1 MVFFI
6 RRILVISL
14 SFLMFSNI
22 SDVSAKNSDDAYQ
35 SYYDLPYFI
44 SIDDEIGMEEF
55 MQDVLQDMQQ
65 RLIQAPRSTKYLDRD
80 GNITR
85 KGLEKYKKLAR
96 KHLVTV
102 QKRYFA
108 KLDINKDQVVT
119 LEDISQY
126 FEFNIDDVLELY
138 NVVKQFGDTAFDKVD
153 PVLEGMKKKKHGH
166 TSPQWFLETT
176 LLLFIDLDVDAD
188 KKLSAEEILYVTE
201 DVFQKETSRIIAQYE
216 SYLALSK
223 DGNSTPLEQ
232 VSDAAVKAFNTL
244 DYKRDGMISDKE
256 FSRYLKAHLPKKTEC
271 NAPLLGDRSVPIYA
285 VVVGGSNAITSL
297 QFNGSFSELAGH
309 VDVIIEKQNQP
320 INLVLSSFQ
329 HMVWSIKGD
338 VSSLNHVLVFGAA
351 GNDEVLAGVAG
362 ISYEKVSFMGRK
374 ACWDA
379 RISSPRALDIKKKG
393 DLKKSLGIFK
403 SLTGRQLSLLREKG
417 MVSRIIVKNSPGVEF
432 SDGIDDALRKMPDG
446 FTREYWDEFLT
457 WKPSGHKSVDIQ
469 SVVFGGYAAEVEM
482 LPDWAGFA
490 QLEKEGVIAPLYVDY
505 EKRKV
510 VFLLRK
516 DLLIFPTLRNSKV
529 WRITLIKDRDAIRY
543 PKSSANSLPYCIMSR
558 DGALLRGT
566 QSCSPMDLKYL
577 KDKNDKTSSVKSPV
591 FLALD
596 KYIPVMPANKDSI
609 DISLN
614 IDDRLCKKQYGDQYL
629 KKCVLSDDVLKADV
643 PVYALSLEPKIAGTL
658 SWKDIH
664 TLTFTPS
671 EVWRAGARYTAI
683 IDFDLMKLPKGM
695 YVNGE
700 RKATF
705 TFYASEVFVQA
716 LNPVVKVHPKF
727 AGINLLSADLVS
739 NYPLSSLS
747 VQAVFVPKNG
757 IQPDEHILAMREYKY
772 MSVDSDDGR
781 PSFEMPN
788 MKRRLEQTIDKYAN
802 GEFPTHLLL
811 SGPIGTF
818 PLDMGSSRPVWVSF
832 NKADQQQ
839 ITEGIKLLIAKSK
852 SGNAA
857 AQLALGKAYLDGNGI
872 SKSLSQAR
880 KWLTQAARQD
890 NVEAAIQLGH
900 LNLKQYSW
908 YNSSPESFYWFT
920 KAAQT
925 NDKVGQFGLC
935 QFYHDRYG
943 FDDLP
948 EGRKWCH
955 KSAAQGHVPAIHY
968 LGRIYERGFGV
979 EVGYK
984 KALKFYRE
992 AAAKGSV
999 KSLANIARFY
1009 HLGLGV
1015 KQDSKQ
1021 AYSYAKKAL
1030 SAAQRDDL
1038 FVRNITQ
1045 RIVADILLD
1054 EFNDVKSFKAKKGLI
1069 ANKVFKDFSKD
1080 YVRMWIAQGLTSQWN
1095 GGNRSH
1101 HIAETIINEQRKQTP
1116 KLPEMLYAEAWVIL
1130 KDGYR
1135 FNKGSIAQYNP
1146 VARNAA
1152 VKILEGLQD
1161 DDILEFNVF
1170 IDLIYL
1176 YLSEKNPDKAEALI
1190 EKVRVEKYFD
1200 NREVKPLRSRIS
1212 RYRGRIT
1219 KDMRMSDNPDDQYV
1233 VARRDN
1239 YIAEKS
1245 DKWNE
1250 EYKED
1255 IKNNPN
1261 HAWTHGNYAS
1271 FLLHTRGDYDGAI
1284 IYGNKALALMRYP
1297 MAQGVTGMAYLVKA
1311 SQLFKNESTR
1321 KQAEKYIRKAL
1332 SYGIDQWYI
1341 KDNCRKF
1348 CADIARMG
1356 KAYKAARSKK
1366 PI

>member
-1 MVFFI
+1 M

-14 SFLMFSNI
+14 FFLMFANI
-22 SDVSAKNSDDAYQ
+22 SDVFAKNSDDAYQ

-44 SIDDEIGMEEF
+44 SIDDKIGVEEF
-55 MQDVLQDMQQ
+55 MKDVLQDMQQ
-65 RLIQAPRSTKYLDRD
+65 RLIQTPRSTKYLDRD

-85 KGLEKYKKLAR
+85 KGLKKYKKLAR
-96 KHLVTV
+96 KHLVSV

-108 KLDINKDQVVT
+108 KLDINKDKVVT
-119 LEDISQY
+119 LEDISQH
-126 FEFNIDDVLELY
+126 FEFNVDDVLELY
-138 NVVKQFGDTAFDKVD
+138 NVVKQFGGTAFDKVN
-153 PVLEGMKKKKHGH
+153 PVLEGMKKKKYGH

-176 LLLFIDLDVDAD
+176 FLLFIDLDVNAD

-201 DVFQKETSRIIAQYE
+201 DVFNKETSQVIAQYE

-223 DGNSTPLEQ
+223 DGNSTTLEQ

-244 DYKRDGMISDKE
+244 DYKRDGSISGKE
-256 FSRYLKAHLPKKTEC
+256 FSRYLRAHRPKKTEC
-271 NAPLLGDRSVPIYA
+271 NAPLFGDKSIPIYA

-309 VDVIIEKQNQP
+309 VDVKIEKQDQP

-338 VSSLNHVLVFGAA
+338 VSSLNHVLVFGAV

-362 ISYEKVSFMGRK
+362 IPYEKVSFMGRE

-379 RISSPRALDIKKKG
+379 RIPSSRGLDIKKKE
-393 DLKKSLGIFK
+393 DLAKSLGIFK
-403 SLTGRQLSLLREKG
+403 SLTGRQLSLLRGKG
-417 MVSRIIVKNSPGVEF
+417 MVSGIVVKSVPEVEL
-432 SDGIDDALRKMPDG
+432 SDGIDDDLRKMPNG
-446 FTREYWDEFLT
+446 LNSEYWAEFLT

-469 SVVFGGYAAEVEM
+469 NVVWGGYAAEVKI

-490 QLEKEGVIAPLYVDY
+490 QLEKEGVIAPLHVDY

-516 DLLIFPTLRNSKV
+516 DLLIFPTLRNSKA
-529 WRITLIKDRDAIRY
+529 WRITLIKDNDAIRY
-543 PKSSANSLPYCIMSR
+543 PKISAYCIMSR
-558 DGALLRGT
+558 DGALLEGT

-577 KDKNDKTSSVKSPV
+577 KAEDDKISSVKSSV
-591 FLALD
+591 FLTLN
-596 KYIPVMPANKDSI
+596 KYIPVLPSNKDSI

-629 KKCVLSDDVLKADV
+629 KKCVLSDDVLKSDI
-643 PVYALSLEPKIAGTL
+643 PVYAVSFDPNIAGTL
-658 SWKDIH
+658 LWKNKN
-664 TLTFTPS
+664 TLTFTPA
-671 EVWRAGARYTAI
+671 EIWRAGASYTATL
-683 IDFDLMKLPKGM
+683 DFDLMGLPKGM
-695 YVNGE
+695 YVNDE

-705 TFYASEVFVQA
+705 TFFASEIFVQA
-716 LNPVVKVHPKF
+716 LNPLVKRHPKF

-739 NYPLSSLS
+739 NYPLTSLNIE
-747 VQAVFVPKNG
+747 AVYVSKNG
-757 IQPDEHILAMREYKY
+757 TQPDEHILGMKEYKQI
-772 MSVDSDDGR
+772 SVDSDDGN
-781 PSFEMPN
+781 PLFEMPD
-788 MKRRLEQTIDKYAN
+788 MKRRLEQTIDIYAN

-811 SGPIGTF
+811 SDPIGTF
-818 PLDMGSSRPVWVSF
+818 LSDIGSSRPVWVSF
-832 NKADQQQ
+832 NGADQGHVS
-839 ITEGIKLLIAKSK
+839 IEVKPLISK
-852 SGNAA
+852 AESGNAE
-857 AQLALGKAYLDGNGI
+857 AQLELGKEYLDGI
-872 SKSLSQAR
+872 KTSKSLSNAR
-880 KWLTQAARQD
+880 KWLTQAASQG
-890 NVEAAIQLGH
+890 NVEAAIELGY

-908 YNSSPESFYWFT
+908 YNSTPESFYWFT

-935 QFYHDRYG
+935 QFYHDKYG

-984 KALKFYRE
+984 KALKFYRK
-992 AAAKGSV
+992 AAAEGDP
-999 KSLANIARFY
+999 KSLASIARFY

-1015 KQDSKQ
+1015 KQDTKQ

-1030 SAAQRDDL
+1030 SVAQRDDL
-1038 FVRNITQ
+1038 AVRNITQ
-1045 RIVADILLD
+1045 RVVADILLN
-1054 EFNDVKSFKAKKGLI
+1054 EFSDVKSFKAKKRLI

-1080 YVRMWIAQGLTSQWN
+1080 YLRMWIAQGLTNQWN

-1101 HIAETIINEQRKQTP
+1101 HVAETIINKQRNQTP

-1130 KDGYR
+1130 KDGY
-1135 FNKGSIAQYNP
+1135 NIGDQYNP

-1170 IDLIYL
+1170 NDLIYL

-1190 EKVRVEKYFD
+1190 EKVRVQKYFD
-1200 NREVKPLRSRIS
+1200 DRKVKLSRSRIS

-1219 KDMRMSDNPDDQYV
+1219 KDMRMSDNPDDQYA
-1233 VARRDN
+1233 VARKDN
-1239 YIAEKS
+1239 YIAKKS

-1261 HAWTHGNYAS
+1261 SAWTHGNYAN
-1271 FLLHTRGDYDGAI
+1271 FLLHNRGDYEGAI
-1284 IYGNKALALMRYP
+1284 IYGSKALALMQYP

-1311 SQLFKNESTR
+1311 SQLYKDEDTR
-1321 KQAEKYIRKAL
+1321 KKAKKYIRIAL

-1341 KDNCRKF
+1341 KDNCGNF

-1356 KAYKAARSKK
+1356 KAYKEARSEK

>member
-6 RRILVISL
+6 RCILVISL
-14 SFLMFSNI
+14 YFLMFANI
-22 SDVSAKNSDDAYQ
+22 SDVFAKNSDDAYQ

-85 KGLEKYKKLAR
+85 KGLEKYKKRAR
-96 KHLVTV
+96 DHLVAV

-119 LEDISQY
+119 LEDISQH
-126 FEFNIDDVLELY
+126 FEFNVDDVIELY
-138 NVVKQFGDTAFDKVD
+138 NVVKQFGGTAFDKVN
-153 PVLEGMKKKKHGH
+153 PVLEGMKKKKYGH

-176 LLLFIDLDVDAD
+176 FLLFIDLDVNAD
-188 KKLSAEEILYVTE
+188 KKLSAEEISYVTK
-201 DVFQKETSRIIAQYE
+201 DVFNKETSQVIAQYE

-223 DGNSTPLEQ
+223 DGNSTTLEQ

-244 DYKRDGMISDKE
+244 DYKRDGAISGKE
-256 FSRYLKAHLPKKTEC
+256 FSRYLRAHLPKKTEC

-297 QFNGSFSELAGH
+297 QFNGRFSELASH
-309 VDVIIEKQNQP
+309 VDVKIEKQDQP
-320 INLVLSSFQ
+320 INLVLSSSQ

-351 GNDEVLAGVAG
+351 GNDEVLAGVTG

-374 ACWDA
+374 ACWDV
-379 RISSPRALDIKKKG
+379 RIPSSRGLDIKKKE
-393 DLKKSLGIFK
+393 DLARSLGIFK
-403 SLTGRQLSLLREKG
+403 SLTGRQLSLLRGKEV
-417 MVSRIIVKNSPGVEF
+417 VSRIVVKSSPEVEL

-446 FTREYWDEFLT
+446 LNKEYWDEFLT
-457 WKPSGHKSVDIQ
+457 WKPSGHKSVDIRN
-469 SVVFGGYAAEVEM
+469 VVLGGYAAEVKI

-490 QLEKEGVIAPLYVDY
+490 QLEKEGVIAPLHVDY

-516 DLLIFPTLRNSKV
+516 DLLTFPTLRNSKA
-529 WRITLIKDRDAIRY
+529 WQITLIKDRDAIRY
-543 PKSSANSLPYCIMSR
+543 PKSSANSLSYCIMSR
-558 DGALLRGT
+558 SGALLRGT
-566 QSCSPMDLKYL
+566 QTCSQMDLKYL
-577 KDKNDKTSSVKSPV
+577 KDKGDKIASVKSPV
-591 FLALD
+591 FLTLN
-596 KYIPVMPANKDSI
+596 KYIPVLPANKDSI

-629 KKCVLSDDVLKADV
+629 KKCVLSDEALQPKV
-643 PVYALSLEPKIAGTL
+643 PVYALSLEPNIAGTL
-658 SWKDIH
+658 SWKNKN
-664 TLTFTPS
+664 TLTFKPTD
-671 EVWRAGARYTAI
+671 VWRAGARYTAV
-683 IDFDLMKLPKGM
+683 IDFDLLGLPKGM
-695 YVNGE
+695 YVNDE

-705 TFYASEVFVQA
+705 TFYAAEISVQA
-716 LNPVVKVHPKF
+716 SNVQIKAHPKF
-727 AGINLLSADLVS
+727 AGINLLIADLVS
-739 NYPLSSLS
+739 NYPLTRLS
-747 VQAVFVPKNG
+747 VQAVYVPKNG
-757 IQPDEHILAMREYKY
+757 IQPDEHILGMREYKY

-781 PSFEMPN
+781 PSFEMPD
-788 MKRRLEQTIDKYAN
+788 MKIRLNQTIDKREN

-811 SGPIGTF
+811 SDPMGTF
-818 PLDMGSSRPVWVSF
+818 TLDAGSSRPVWVSF
-832 NKADQQQ
+832 NETDQSY
-839 ITEGIKLLIAKSK
+839 ITENIKSLIAKAK
-852 SGNAA
+852 SGSAD
-857 AQLALGKAYLDGNGI
+857 AQLELGKMYLDGNEI
-872 SKSLSQAR
+872 HKSLSQAR
-880 KWLTQAARQD
+880 KWLTQAAAQG
-890 NVEAAIQLGH
+890 NVEAAIQLGD

-908 YNSSPESFYWFT
+908 YNATPESFYWYT

-925 NDKVGQFGLC
+925 GDKVGQFGLC
-935 QFYHDRYG
+935 RFYHHRYG

-955 KSAAQGHVPAIHY
+955 KSAAQGHLPAIHG
-968 LGRIYERGFGV
+968 LGRVYETGSGV

-984 KALKFYRE
+984 KAMKFYRK
-992 AAAKGSV
+992 AAAQGYLRSI
-999 KSLANIARFY
+999 ARIARFY

-1030 SAAQRDDL
+1030 LAAQRDDL
-1038 FVRNITQ
+1038 AVRNITQ
-1045 RIVADILLD
+1045 RIVAEILLD
-1054 EFNDVKSFKAKKGLI
+1054 EFSDVKSFKAKRGLI

-1080 YVRMWIAQGLTSQWN
+1080 YVRMWIAQGLTNQWN

-1101 HIAETIINEQRKQTP
+1101 HIAETIINKQRKKTP
-1116 KLPEMLYAEAWVIL
+1116 KLPEMLYAEAWIIL
-1130 KDGYR
+1130 KDGYY
-1135 FNKGSIAQYNP
+1135 SYDQYNP

-1152 VKILEGLQD
+1152 VGILEGLQD
-1161 DDILEFNVF
+1161 DDVLEFNVF
-1170 IDLIYL
+1170 IDLIFL

-1200 NREVKPLRSRIS
+1200 GRKLRSVRS
-1212 RYRGRIT
+1212 RVSQYRGRIT
-1219 KDMRMSDNPDDQYV
+1219 KDMELSDNPDDQYV

-1239 YIAEKS
+1239 YVAENS
-1245 DKWNE
+1245 DKWDE
-1250 EYKED
+1250 EYKKRV
-1255 IKNNPN
+1255 KNNPS
-1261 HAWTHGNYAS
+1261 HAWTHGNYAY
-1271 FLLHTRGDYDGAI
+1271 FLLYTRGDYDGAI
-1284 IYGNKALALMRYP
+1284 IYGNKALALMQYP
-1297 MAQGVTGMAYLVKA
+1297 MAQGITGMAYLVKA

-1321 KQAEKYIRKAL
+1321 KKSKKYIRKAL

-1341 KDNCRKF
+1341 KDHCEKF
-1348 CADIARMG
+1348 CTDIARMN